1 MLTCG
6 IQLTKHV
13 EFSTYVL
20 CEFSSYS
27 NIALVEPPF
36 NRSTCEQVR
45 LQMNSRNV
53 KEQKSC
59 QLVIQLVTRDLPTGR
74 RYALT
79 SSEWR
84 NYNGLVTD
92 NLRLICK
99 VTTGHTLF
107 IIVRVSANL
116 IYYSYY
122 ARSKRGVIPH
132 KLFNGKRRAYR
143 DQINFGALNRRGC
156 STAKNLNKNKII
168 NCTPRL
174 KWFILKVGRTSH
186 YWNILN
192 SIDSDFQAVD
202 YYHVSNREF
211 HVRKRNLRKEVEM
224 HFPDLALLSVI
235 SKHTKTNL
243 IFQLLLASSLGHQN
257 YIILF
262 NKLYIYKY
270 SVKMKYNKF
279 SVKMKYHLYLLSI
292 IMCDNC

>member
-1 MLTCG
+1 M
-6 IQLTKHV
+6 
-13 EFSTYVL
+13 
-20 CEFSSYS
+20 

-59 QLVIQLVTRDLPTGR
+59 QLVIRLVTRDLPTGR
-74 RYALT
+74 RHALT

-143 DQINFGALNRRGC
+143 D
-156 STAKNLNKNKII
+156 
-168 NCTPRL
+168 
-174 KWFILKVGRTSH
+174 
-186 YWNILN
+186 
-192 SIDSDFQAVD
+192 
-202 YYHVSNREF
+202 
-211 HVRKRNLRKEVEM
+211 
-224 HFPDLALLSVI
+224 
-235 SKHTKTNL
+235 
-243 IFQLLLASSLGHQN
+243 
-257 YIILF
+257 
-262 NKLYIYKY
+262 
-270 SVKMKYNKF
+270 
-279 SVKMKYHLYLLSI
+279 
-292 IMCDNC
+292 